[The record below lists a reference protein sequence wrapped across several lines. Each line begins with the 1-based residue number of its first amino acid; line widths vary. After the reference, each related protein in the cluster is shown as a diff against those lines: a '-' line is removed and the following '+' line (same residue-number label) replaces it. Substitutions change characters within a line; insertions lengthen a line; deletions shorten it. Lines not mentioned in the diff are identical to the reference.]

1 VVFENRG
8 VVGGRRIV
16 AMAEGIALL
25 SAYGD
30 ADSDLEDLDDGLAD
44 GGGSIVDY
52 AHDEA
57 HVEEQR
63 GDDDEAP
70 VGDGLVEVAG
80 SPGVPGGGIEPMVDA
95 GEELERDEKVPE
107 AGDVGEDFRVSVV
120 EQEVLRDFWPSP
132 PSTPC
137 PEALQAKFAKF
148 LKLKEHGRNFN
159 DDLRHSKGYRNPDFL
174 QLAVMHQNIDEIGTC
189 FDADVFNPKGY
200 DKSDYADALGIA
212 PGS

>member
-95 GEELERDEKVPE
+95 G
-107 AGDVGEDFRVSVV
+107 G
-120 EQEVLRDFWPSP
+120 W
-132 PSTPC
+132 
-137 PEALQAKFAKF
+137 
-148 LKLKEHGRNFN
+148 
-159 DDLRHSKGYRNPDFL
+159 
-174 QLAVMHQNIDEIGTC
+174 
-189 FDADVFNPKGY
+189 
-200 DKSDYADALGIA
+200 
-212 PGS
+212 